1 MGAGRHR
8 PMHGPSAGDDGCPR
22 RRQKKLHWH
31 TTFGVIVVEE
41 PLFRRGTQTER
52 PFSERAGV
60 ACRAASLPLQR
71 VLVDFGADHAFGRVP
86 DKLREHYGIGMPVST
101 VRRITE
107 RHARVLLEQER
118 AQEVHAEAAQ
128 GRLFVGEM
136 DGSMVPVVE
145 VDRDAADRR
154 KGKTLSWKEAR
165 LCLVH
170 PLGSATPTFGGHF
183 AGGVE
188 ESGRQWARCAAKAGF
203 GADRHLHAVGDG
215 APWIASQVEARFGT
229 QGSYLVDFY
238 HLGEYLGAAAPACAA
253 NDAEAWLDT
262 QKDRLKANQADA
274 VLAALAPGLEA
285 GYDGPVADCDRYLRN
300 RLSLDYRGALERGLP
315 IGSGEIESAHRYVIQ
330 ERLKLPG
337 AWWTPANVEAML
349 ALRLNRANRQWGD
362 YWRGV
367 EKEAA

>member
-1 MGAGRHR
+1 
-8 PMHGPSAGDDGCPR
+8 
-22 RRQKKLHWH
+22 
-31 TTFGVIVVEE
+31 VIAVEE
-41 PLFRRGTQTER
+41 PLFRQGTQALR

-71 VLVDFGADHAFGRVP
+71 VLADFGADHAFGRVP
-86 DKLREHYGIGMPVST
+86 DKLREHYGIDMPVST
-101 VRRITE
+101 VRRTTE
-107 RHARVLLEQER
+107 RHAQRLFGQEQAR
-118 AQEVHAEAAQ
+118 GVPAGAAQ

-145 VDRDAADRR
+145 ADKDAADRR
-154 KGKTLSWKEAR
+154 KGKTLVWKEAR

-170 PLGSATPTFGGHF
+170 PLGSATPVFGGHF

-203 GADRHLHAVGDG
+203 GADSHLHAVGDG
-215 APWIASQVEARFGT
+215 APWIASQAEARFGT

-238 HLGEYLGAAAPACAA
+238 HLCEYLGAAAPACAA
-253 NDAEAWLDT
+253 NAEAWLDT
-262 QKDRLKANQADA
+262 QKDRLKANRADA

-285 GYDGPVADCDRYLRN
+285 GRDGPVADCDRYLRN
-300 RLSLDYRGALERGLP
+300 RLSQLDYRGALERGLP

-349 ALRLNRANRQWGD
+349 ALRLNRANREWGD
-362 YWRGV
+362 YWAGV
-367 EKEAA
+367 EKQAA

>member
-1 MGAGRHR
+1 MIA
-8 PMHGPSAGDDGCPR
+8 
-22 RRQKKLHWH
+22 
-31 TTFGVIVVEE
+31 VEE
-41 PLFRRGTQTER
+41 PLFRRGTKALR

-71 VLVDFGADHAFGRVP
+71 VLADFGADHAFGRVP
-86 DKLREHYGIGMPVST
+86 DKLREHYGIDMPAST
-101 VRRITE
+101 ARRTTE
-107 RHARVLLEQER
+107 RHAQCLFEQER
-118 AQEVHAEAAQ
+118 AREIPAGTAQ

-145 VDRDAADRR
+145 VTKDAADKR
-154 KGKTLSWKEAR
+154 KGKALVWKEAR

-170 PLGSATPTFGGHF
+170 PLGSATPVFGGHF

-203 GADRHLHAVGDG
+203 GADSHLHAVGDG
-215 APWIASQVEARFGT
+215 APWIASQVEACFGT

-238 HLGEYLGAAAPACAA
+238 HLCEYLGAAAPACAA
-253 NDAEAWLDT
+253 DDAGAWLDT
-262 QKDRLKANQADA
+262 QKGSLKANRAGA
-274 VLAALAPGLEA
+274 VLAALAPCLEA
-285 GYDGPVADCDRYLRN
+285 GCDGPVADCDRYLRN
-300 RLSLDYRGALERGLP
+300 RLSHLDYQGALERGLP

-337 AWWTPANVEAML
+337 AWWAPPNVEAML
-349 ALRLNRANRQWGD
+349 ALRLNRANREWGD
-362 YWRGV
+362 YWSGV

>member
-1 MGAGRHR
+1 MIA
-8 PMHGPSAGDDGCPR
+8 
-22 RRQKKLHWH
+22 
-31 TTFGVIVVEE
+31 VEE

-52 PFSERAGV
+52 PFSERAGML
-60 ACRAASLPLQR
+60 CRAASLPLQR

-86 DKLREHYGIGMPVST
+86 DKLREHYGIDMPAST
-101 VRRITE
+101 LRRTTE
-107 RHARVLLEQER
+107 RHAHRLFGQER
-118 AQEVHAEAAQ
+118 AREIPAGTAQ

-145 VDRDAADRR
+145 VSEDAADKR
-154 KGKTLSWKEAR
+154 KGKALVWKEAR

-170 PLGSATPTFGGHF
+170 PLGGATPVFGGHF

-203 GADRHLHAVGDG
+203 GADSHLHAVGDG

-238 HLGEYLGAAAPACAA
+238 HLCEYLGAAAPACAA
-253 NDAEAWLDT
+253 NDAGAWLET
-262 QKDRLKANQADA
+262 QKDRLKANQAAA
-274 VLAALAPGLEA
+274 VLETLAPWLEA
-285 GYDGPVADCDRYLRN
+285 DYNGPVADCDRYLRN
-300 RLSLDYRGALERGLP
+300 RPSQLDYRGALESGLP

-349 ALRLNRANRQWGD
+349 ALRLNRANREWGD
-362 YWRGV
+362 YWSGV